1 MSLGTTLTRDRE
13 LAFSLYPSDGG
24 SSLARDTAGVE
35 AQFRVYEG
43 VGHTPRPAKEDIVEF
58 HRRSI
63 EGDDV
68 SEFGQRLGIHAF
80 FERTPIRPAASEPVE
95 FDEPGEYTVEL
106 TIVDSSGQSDDA
118 WFEVVVGESTTDDS
132 STTDPED
139 DSGGDE
145 ADFGDDEA
153 DSGDDEADSGDDST
167 AEGEA
172 DVGDDTEDDETDSG
186 DGATS
191 ESDPDDSDGST
202 SGDDGDEIAAENDS
216 DETTESETDG

>member
-1 MSLGTTLTRDRE
+1 VSLGTTLTRDRE

-68 SEFGQRLGIHAF
+68 SEFGQRLGIHTF
-80 FERTPIRPAASEPVE
+80 FERTPIRPAAGEPVE

-118 WFEVVVGESTTDDS
+118 WFEVVVGESDALVREFGAAVRGRVRGFAHCYITILCRLPLNHFGYVCRWRRMKRRWRGTGW
-132 STTDPED
+132 
-139 DSGGDE
+139 SG
-145 ADFGDDEA
+145 
-153 DSGDDEADSGDDST
+153 
-167 AEGEA
+167 
-172 DVGDDTEDDETDSG
+172 
-186 DGATS
+186 
-191 ESDPDDSDGST
+191 
-202 SGDDGDEIAAENDS
+202 
-216 DETTESETDG
+216 

>member
-118 WFEVVVGESTTDDS
+118 WLEVVVGESTTDDS

-153 DSGDDEADSGDDST
+153 DSGDDST

-172 DVGDDTEDDETDSG
+172 DVGDDTEGDETDSG

>member
-145 ADFGDDEA
+145 AD
-153 DSGDDEADSGDDST
+153 SGDDEADSGDDST

-172 DVGDDTEDDETDSG
+172 DVGDDTEGDETDSG

>member
-1 MSLGTTLTRDRE
+1 VSLGTTLTRDRE

-118 WFEVVVGESTTDDS
+118 WLEVVVGESTTDDS

-153 DSGDDEADSGDDST
+153 DSGDDST

-172 DVGDDTEDDETDSG
+172 DVGDDTEGDETDSG

>member
-63 EGDDV
+63 KGDDV

-80 FERTPIRPAASEPVE
+80 FERTPIRPAAGEPVE

-118 WFEVVVGESTTDDS
+118 WPEVVVGESTTDDS

-139 DSGGDE
+139 DSGG
-145 ADFGDDEA
+145 DEA

-172 DVGDDTEDDETDSG
+172 DVGDDTEGDETDSG

-202 SGDDGDEIAAENDS
+202 SEDDGDEIAAENDS